1 MPGSAKR
8 INQSRVRRR
17 LKMIKDS
24 AVSGQQKLKARMR
37 LSHYKHDRKRIRN
50 LKP

>member
-1 MPGSAKR
+1 MPGSVKR
-8 INQSRVRRR
+8 INQSRVRRG

-24 AVSGQQKLKARMR
+24 VVSGQQKLKERTFSLGTEMV
-37 LSHYKHDRKRIRN
+37 RKGIRN